1 MMAALHCSGPWTER
15 YENLRRHVLDH
26 PQQLGGAPLG
36 LGLVQHQGVVGW
48 MRAWAPALPVATAG
62 QTPVPSLP
70 GPVWQQQ
77 LTQLLAQM
85 TLAHLPTPANL

>member
-1 MMAALHCSGPWTER
+1 
-15 YENLRRHVLDH
+15 
-26 PQQLGGAPLG
+26 LG

-48 MRAWAPALPVATAG
+48 MRAWEPALPVAAAV
-62 QTPVPSLP
+62 QTPGPPPPLP